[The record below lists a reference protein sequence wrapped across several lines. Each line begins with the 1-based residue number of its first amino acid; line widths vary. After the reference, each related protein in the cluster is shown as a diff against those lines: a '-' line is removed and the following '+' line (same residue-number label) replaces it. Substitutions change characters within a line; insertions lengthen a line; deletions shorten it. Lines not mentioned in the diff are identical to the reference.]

1 MVTAVPSRAT
11 VEIEAEIART
21 RVEID
26 RTLDGL
32 TAELAP
38 NHLVEKAAN
47 MVAKSWRSHGPGG
60 SDLGDAV
67 RADTAPLA
75 LIGLG
80 VAWLV
85 AEHTGLLD
93 NIAPRRSERRTE
105 EPSGDNASRANRA
118 KGSVEAVSHALDA
131 CPPIGETSAI
141 VVEPTDECV
150 EKAAGSGGRAY
161 RVGKRLSDRFEHNPL
176 LFGLA
181 GIVCGALIAML
192 APSSRREQELVAS
205 AREDLWKKAEELG
218 HRAADSIRAMGTE
231 PTGTTAED

>member
-1 MVTAVPSRAT
+1 MAIPPLTT
-11 VEIEAEIART
+11 GEIEAEIART

-26 RTLDGL
+26 LTLDGL

-60 SDLGDAV
+60 SDLRDAV

-80 VAWLV
+80 VAWLI
-85 AEHTGLLD
+85 AEHTGFLD
-93 NIAPRRSERRTE
+93 NIAPRRGGRRSGE
-105 EPSGDNASRANRA
+105 NPSGDDTGQANRTN
-118 KGSVEAVSHALDA
+118 GSAQAVSPALDA
-131 CPPIGETSAI
+131 CSPIDETSS
-141 VVEPTDECV
+141 VGLEPGVECV
-150 EKAAGSGGRAY
+150 EKAADPGGGRY
-161 RVGKRLSDRFEHNPL
+161 RVGKRLADRFERNPL

-181 GIVCGALIAML
+181 GILCGAVIAML

-205 AREDLWKKAEELG
+205 AREDLWEKAEKLA
-218 HRAADSIRAMGTE
+218 HRAADSIRAMATE
-231 PTGTTAED
+231 PTDTTAED